1 MNNIKR
7 IQAKLCEKDLDA
19 VLVTD
24 EKNQRF
30 AAGFPFTDGLVL
42 VTRSEAFLLTD
53 SRYIEAANKT
63 VPDFVQ
69 TMLFDREH
77 KLFPMIRALV
87 ADKGVK
93 RLGGEEQKLSYAAY
107 KRYESLL
114 GMELIPAQCVFDEL
128 RPCKTPE
135 ELDSMIAAQRI
146 AERALEDVLGLL
158 KPGMTE
164 QELAAEINYRMMKYG
179 AEGNSFDTIAV
190 AGTKTSMPHGI
201 PGDNVIKAGDFVTM
215 DFGCLKN
222 GYCSDMTRTVAVG
235 FATEEMKKIYSVVL
249 EAQLAGIAA
258 ARAGIPGGDIDA
270 AARKV
275 IDDAGYGEYF
285 GHSFGHSLGLDI
297 HEMPVAAPG
306 AEAIMPV
313 GAMVSAE
320 PGIYVP
326 GKFGVRIEDVMYLT
340 ETGCQVITKA
350 PKALTIV

>member
-1 MNNIKR
+1 
-7 IQAKLCEKDLDA
+7 
-19 VLVTD
+19 
-24 EKNQRF
+24 
-30 AAGFPFTDGLVL
+30 
-42 VTRSEAFLLTD
+42 
-53 SRYIEAANKT
+53 
-63 VPDFVQ
+63 
-69 TMLFDREH
+69 
-77 KLFPMIRALV
+77 
-87 ADKGVK
+87 
-93 RLGGEEQKLSYAAY
+93 
-107 KRYESLL
+107 
-114 GMELIPAQCVFDEL
+114 
-128 RPCKTPE
+128 
-135 ELDSMIAAQRI
+135 
-146 AERALEDVLGLL
+146 
-158 KPGMTE
+158 
-164 QELAAEINYRMMKYG
+164 
-179 AEGNSFDTIAV
+179 
-190 AGTKTSMPHGI
+190 MPHGI

>member
-77 KLFPMIRALV
+77 KLFPMITALV

-114 GMELIPAQCVFDEL
+114 GMELIPA
-128 RPCKTPE
+128 
-135 ELDSMIAAQRI
+135 
-146 AERALEDVLGLL
+146 
-158 KPGMTE
+158 
-164 QELAAEINYRMMKYG
+164 
-179 AEGNSFDTIAV
+179 
-190 AGTKTSMPHGI
+190 
-201 PGDNVIKAGDFVTM
+201 
-215 DFGCLKN
+215 
-222 GYCSDMTRTVAVG
+222 
-235 FATEEMKKIYSVVL
+235 
-249 EAQLAGIAA
+249 
-258 ARAGIPGGDIDA
+258 
-270 AARKV
+270 
-275 IDDAGYGEYF
+275 
-285 GHSFGHSLGLDI
+285 
-297 HEMPVAAPG
+297 
-306 AEAIMPV
+306 
-313 GAMVSAE
+313 SA
-320 PGIYVP
+320 
-326 GKFGVRIEDVMYLT
+326 YLT
-340 ETGCQVITKA
+340 SCA
-350 PKALTIV
+350 PAKRPRSLTA